1 MKKTTILLVDDEPKI
16 ARFVK
21 TSLSL
26 AGYELLVA
34 QTGNGALS
42 MLDSHEPD
50 LIILDLGLPDI
61 DGLEVLRRVRE
72 YSTIPIVI
80 LTARDD
86 ERDKVRG
93 LELGADDY
101 LTKPFGAR
109 ELEARIAAVLRRVEW
124 APQPTEAGEFQVGH
138 LHVDMRRRIVRVA
151 DEEVHLTPTEYEL
164 LRVLIQHSGQ
174 VLLHSDLLTRVW
186 GSEYRNDMAI
196 LRVNISRVRQ
206 KVDLDPEEQSL
217 IQTVPGVGYMMAS
230 E

>member
-16 ARFVK
+16 VRFVK
-21 TSLSL
+21 TSLNL

-34 QTGNGALS
+34 ETGYDAL
-42 MLDSHEPD
+42 DVFDTQDAE

-72 YSTIPIVI
+72 FSIVPVII

-101 LTKPFGAR
+101 LTKPFAAR
-109 ELEARIAAVLRRVEW
+109 ELEARIAAVMRRAEWSPQPSEVGEYAVRHLVVDLRR
-124 APQPTEAGEFQVGH
+124 
-138 LHVDMRRRIVRVA
+138 RYVRVA
-151 DEEVHLTPTEYEL
+151 DEEIHLTPTEYEL
-164 LRVLIQHSGQ
+164 LRVLIQHAGQ

-186 GSEYRNDMAI
+186 GAEYRNDMAI
-196 LRVNISRVRQ
+196 LRVNISRLRQ
-206 KVDLDPEEQSL
+206 KLDVDPDAASL
-217 IQTVPGVGYMMAS
+217 IQTVPGVGYMMTTD
-230 E
+230 